1 MGSKPEPI
9 SMGYAGAVRL
19 GVRRS
24 HHGTALSRRT
34 ADGQPYSLFS
44 AMPATDRDEI
54 VSAAREKPFLPGEA
68 IFLEGDPVRQISLL
82 TSGHVK
88 MTQLSQNGLEVILR
102 VCGPGEIIGVF
113 SDRRLVSHCSSA
125 RAMESSMVLVWETD
139 VFEALM
145 SRFPTLRHNI
155 MQIICERLSK
165 MEERFREI
173 STEKVA
179 VRLSKEI
186 VRLLKQVGQ
195 SIDGGFEIRLSR
207 EELAQLTGTTVFT
220 VSRLLSMWERR
231 GIVRTQTQ
239 NRSVKVSNFQNLEKL
254 FEQY

>member
-1 MGSKPEPI
+1 
-9 SMGYAGAVRL
+9 
-19 GVRRS
+19 
-24 HHGTALSRRT
+24 
-34 ADGQPYSLFS
+34 
-44 AMPATDRDEI
+44 
-54 VSAAREKPFLPGEA
+54 
-68 IFLEGDPVRQISLL
+68 
-82 TSGHVK
+82 
-88 MTQLSQNGLEVILR
+88 MTQLTQSGLEVILR

-125 RAMESSMVLVWETD
+125 RAMESSDGARLGSGCFRKTSC
-139 VFEALM
+139 LK
-145 SRFPTLRHNI
+145 FPTLRHNI

-195 SIDGGFEIRLSR
+195 SIDGSFEIRLSR

-231 GIVRTQTQ
+231 GIVRSQTH
-239 NRSVKVSNFQNLEKL
+239 NRSVKFPIFRILKSFLSSIDQGFLSPAEITSLPSHLTHRQL
-254 FEQY
+254 FRYFANTQRTLNRQTAAGGRGKCALFDFVVAVLLGISLPV

>member
-1 MGSKPEPI
+1 M
-9 SMGYAGAVRL
+9 
-19 GVRRS
+19 
-24 HHGTALSRRT
+24 SRR
-34 ADGQPYSLFS
+34 AAEAQEVLLFS
-44 AMPATDRDEI
+44 GISVTDREEI
-54 VSAAREKPFLPGEA
+54 SSVACEKAFLAGET
-68 IFLEGDPVRQISLL
+68 IFIEDDPVRQISML

-88 MTQLSQNGLEVILR
+88 MTQLSRNGLEVILR
-102 VCGPGEIIGVF
+102 VCGPGEVIGGF
-113 SDRRLVSHCSSA
+113 SEHQTAWHCSSA
-125 RAMESSMVLVWETD
+125 RAIQSATVLVWEAD

-145 SRFPTLRHNI
+145 LRFPTLRHNV
-155 MQIICERLSK
+155 MQTICDRLSK
-165 MEERFREI
+165 MEQRFREI

-186 VRLLKQVGQ
+186 ARLLKQVGK

-239 NRSVKVSNFQNLEKL
+239 NRSVQVSNFQNLEKL
-254 FEQY
+254 AE